1 MNQTRFRELM
11 QRLRNKVAGTMAIVI
26 VGPNGVID
34 HLTAGPSLDMDRFAG
49 EYATLL
55 RIARRTSTDAGTGG
69 LLEHIVVSEKSVII
83 SRNILPDY
91 FLILVASDREHL
103 GRARYEL
110 KKACWDLAKVLAVS

>member
-1 MNQTRFRELM
+1 ML
-11 QRLRNKVAGTMAIVI
+11 RLRNKVAGAMAIVI

-34 HLTAGPSLDMDRFAG
+34 YSAAAPSLDMDRFAG

-55 RIARRTSTDAGTGG
+55 RIARRTSDDAGTGA
-69 LLEHIVVSEKSVII
+69 LLEHIVVSEKSVFIA
-83 SRNILPDY
+83 RNILPDY

-110 KKACWDLAKVLAVS
+110 KKACWDFARVLSVS